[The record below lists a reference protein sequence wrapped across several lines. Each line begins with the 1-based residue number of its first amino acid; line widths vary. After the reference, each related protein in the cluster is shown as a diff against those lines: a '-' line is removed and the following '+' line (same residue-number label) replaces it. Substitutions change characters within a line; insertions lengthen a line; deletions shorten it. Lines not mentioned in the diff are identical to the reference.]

1 MFHHYTLTCIN
12 ILICTVQ
19 GSYLASLLLHKIFFK
34 LGLVW
39 NATQNP
45 NFVFLLWFL
54 IQFLVFK
61 ERQLFVSV
69 VIIIII
75 VGIMRFLSRV
85 INYIL
90 QCFLWCLF
98 FQNISVRYSIS
109 SLKYFSEQILVAL
122 ARNPSNMLANSY
134 LPLLFFI
141 LMSRKFKHFSSFS
154 SSMVN

>member
-54 IQFLVFK
+54 VQFLVFK

-85 INYIL
+85 INYLL
-90 QCFLWCLF
+90 QCFSVMSIFAKYVSQIFYFLPQIF
-98 FQNISVRYSIS
+98 FRTDFGS
-109 SLKYFSEQILVAL
+109 SCKKSFEYAGKFLSPIAIFYFDVKKI
-122 ARNPSNMLANSY
+122 
-134 LPLLFFI
+134 
-141 LMSRKFKHFSSFS
+141 
-154 SSMVN
+154 